1 MKRIIEK
8 LAAERLAKE
17 EALRRQLEAIKKD
30 KLQET
35 SLESLEKIRL
45 SLARLENLISEKK
58 TKKFPGFKSQAIT
71 ETQALILVQELF
83 QDFYFCLEQELR
95 FIEKTHLDL
104 LELVRL
110 VMELG
115 DARDREWDALG
126 SNHVGLIFKSLE
138 WRIEDLAVQC
148 EEARA
153 LVERAHLLREK
164 LEVLLLALGE
174 KPESVKTPVREILG
188 TLRDWR
194 YASFENRFR
203 GPQEKVREQLENY
216 ASLFPAGGK
225 VLDLGCGRGEM
236 VEILLTKGI
245 EARGI
250 DLNEEMIA
258 LCQAR
263 GLPCEKGDLIEKL
276 ILCQDDSLD
285 GIFSSQVIEHLQPAV
300 LELMIDLCFLKLKPS
315 GVLILETINP
325 TSVFALVQVYF
336 LDPSHQRPIHPQS
349 LKFLL
354 ETAGFKKIEIR
365 YSAHLK
371 GERLQEIPGTDERTM
386 ILNQNLDALNE
397 LLFAP
402 VNYAAISWK

>member
-1 MKRIIEK
+1 MKRVLEK

-17 EALRRQLEAIKKD
+17 EALRSRLDSFNKEN
-30 KLQET
+30 LPET
-35 SLESLEKIRL
+35 NVKSLEKL
-45 SLARLENLISEKK
+45 KLLFTQLENLILEKK
-58 TKKFPGFKSQAIT
+58 PGRFPRLKRQIFS
-71 ETQALILVQELF
+71 ETQTFSLFGELF
-83 QDFYFCLEQELR
+83 REFYSCLELELK
-95 FIEKTHLDL
+95 FIEKTRLDL
-104 LELVRL
+104 QELIKMVN
-110 VMELG
+110 ELS

-138 WRIEDLAVQC
+138 WRVEDLAAQC

-153 LVERAHLLREK
+153 LVERANWLRAK
-164 LEVLLLALGE
+164 LEDTLVALGE
-174 KPESVKTPVREILG
+174 KPRPSPGPIKEMLG

-203 GPQEKVREQLENY
+203 GPQEKVRDQLESY
-216 ASLFPAGGK
+216 ASLFPPKGK

-236 VEILLTKGI
+236 VEILRERGVDAL
-245 EARGI
+245 GI

-263 GLPCEKGDLIEKL
+263 GLPCEKRDLIETL
-276 ILCQDDSLD
+276 TSYVDNSLD
-285 GIFSSQVIEHLQPAV
+285 GIFSSQVIEHLQPQV
-300 LELMIDLCFLKLKPS
+300 LELLIDLCYLKLKSS
-315 GVLILETINP
+315 GVLVLETINP

-336 LDPSHQRPIHPQS
+336 LDPSHQRPVHPQN

-365 YSAHLK
+365 YSAPLT
-371 GERLQEIPGTDERTM
+371 GERLKEIPGTDEKT
-386 ILNQNLDALNE
+386 ILLNQNLDALNE

-402 VNYAAISWK
+402 VNYAACAWK

>member
-17 EALRRQLEAIKKD
+17 EALHRQLEAIKKD
-30 KLQET
+30 KLQDAT
-35 SLESLEKIRL
+35 LESLEKIKL
-45 SLARLENLISEKK
+45 SLARLETLISEKK
-58 TKKFPGFKSQAIT
+58 TKKFPGFKGQAIA
-71 ETQALILVQELF
+71 ETQPFILVRGLF
-83 QDFYFCLEQELR
+83 QDFYFCLEQQLR
-95 FIEKTHLDL
+95 LIEKTRLDL
-104 LELVRL
+104 QELIRL
-110 VMELG
+110 VTELG

-138 WRIEDLAVQC
+138 WRVEDLAIQC

-153 LVERAHLLREK
+153 LVERAHELRAK
-164 LEVLLLALGE
+164 LEAVLLALGE
-174 KPESVKTPVREILG
+174 KPEAVKSPVREILG

-236 VEILLTKGI
+236 VELLREKGI

-276 ILCQDDSLD
+276 TLCENDSLD
-285 GIFSSQVIEHLQPAV
+285 GIFSSQVIEHLQPAI

-315 GVLILETINP
+315 GVLVLETINP

-365 YSAHLK
+365 YSAPLTE
-371 GERLQEIPGTDERTM
+371 ERLREIPGTDEGTV
-386 ILNQNLDALNE
+386 ILNQNLDRLNE

-402 VNYAAISWK
+402 VNYAAIAWK

>member
-8 LAAERLAKE
+8 LAAERLARE
-17 EALRRQLEAIKKD
+17 EALHRQLEAIEKD

-35 SLESLEKIRL
+35 SLESLEKIKL
-45 SLARLENLISEKK
+45 SLTRLETLISERK
-58 TKKFPGFKSQAIT
+58 TKKFPGFKSQARA
-71 ETQALILVQELF
+71 ETQALVLVQKLF
-83 QDFYFCLEQELR
+83 QDFYFCLEQQLR
-95 FIEKTHLDL
+95 LIEKTRLDL
-104 LELVRL
+104 QELVRL
-110 VMELG
+110 ATELG

-138 WRIEDLAVQC
+138 WRVEDLAVQC

-153 LVERAHLLREK
+153 LVERAHLLRAK
-164 LEVLLLALGE
+164 LEALLLALGE
-174 KPESVKTPVREILG
+174 KPEAVKGPVREILG

-236 VEILLTKGI
+236 VELLREKGI

-276 ILCQDDSLD
+276 TLCENDSLD

-315 GVLILETINP
+315 GVLVLETINP

-365 YSAHLK
+365 YSAPLASEK
-371 GERLQEIPGTDERTM
+371 LQEVPGMDEKTV
-386 ILNQNLDALNE
+386 ILNQNLDRLNE

-402 VNYAAISWK
+402 VNYAAIAWK